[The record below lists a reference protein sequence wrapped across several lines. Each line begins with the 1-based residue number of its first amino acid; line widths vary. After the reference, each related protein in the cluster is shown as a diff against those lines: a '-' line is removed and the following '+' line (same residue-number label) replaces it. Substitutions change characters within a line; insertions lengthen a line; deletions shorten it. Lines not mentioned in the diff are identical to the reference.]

1 MTRDDERMQRAQ
13 QGVLVGGLADV
24 PGIVAA
30 MRLTPAMGV
39 HLRALADELLVN
51 DYAGATISRFDRE
64 AIATAVSAANDCFF
78 CMDSHAEHGAA
89 LLSGEE
95 FDAGLALLDEVKSGS
110 FAGFDPKM
118 QALLNISRTVGRNAL
133 ELTAADIEAA
143 KSAGATRC
151 GRSARGGHRGRL
163 LDVQPAGRRPPRPD
177 RTCDR
182 SLSRDRGSR
191 SPPTAT
197 AAGRLRS

>member
-24 PGIVAA
+24 PGILAA
-30 MRLTPAMGV
+30 MKLTPAMGV

-51 DYAGATISRFDRE
+51 DYEGATISRFDRE

-118 QALLNISRTVGRNAL
+118 QALLNISRTVGRNPL

-143 KSAGATRC
+143 TSAGA
-151 GRSARGGHRGRL
+151 SDA
-163 LDVQPAGRRPPRPD
+163 DVQLAVAIAAGFSMYNRLVDGLRAQ
-177 RTCDR
+177 
-182 SLSRDRGSR
+182 
-191 SPPTAT
+191 TAPVTEVYRET
-197 AAGRLRS
+197 AAAIAAHGYSGGPPPQ